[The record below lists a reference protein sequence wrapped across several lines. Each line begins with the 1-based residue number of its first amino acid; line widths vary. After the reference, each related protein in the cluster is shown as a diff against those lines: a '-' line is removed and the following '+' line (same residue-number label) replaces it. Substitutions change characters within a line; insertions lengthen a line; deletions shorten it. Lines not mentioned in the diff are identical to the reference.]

1 MEVKL
6 SGVGVWV
13 LGVSGVLC
21 CCSVCLSFT
30 SGLHVALL
38 YAGFWV
44 DGSVGGIDEVNFE
57 AC

>member
-44 DGSVGGIDEVNFE
+44 DGSVGVLMR
-57 AC
+57 